1 MTALHVTTARLPA
14 ATITELFD
22 LNDNGRLGWPDPLA
36 SLFFGTIGVLGVMVL
51 AGMALGAL
59 VMLVRAVVA
68 ALRGLAGV
76 VRSST

>member
-1 MTALHVTTARLPA
+1 MTASLPA
-14 ATITELFD
+14 ATVKDVFD
-22 LNDNGRLGWPDPLA
+22 INDNGRLGLPDLLA
-36 SLFFGTIGVLGVMVL
+36 SLFFGTVGVLGVMVL

-68 ALRGLAGV
+68 AARGVAGV